1 MDGRASSTTT
11 ASPPHC
17 TSDVPVGGCDAVV
30 RAVARSF
37 DRGWVADDPYSAR
50 QLPPIASEDYVRFLM
65 LVCRDESIAF
75 GPDERAAIG
84 PAVEAWVAE
93 MEQRGVRLLG
103 DVLAPVDD
111 TAVVRLGR
119 RGHRRA
125 GPRVETT
132 EPVSGFNLLECADVD
147 EAVEVSARHPIV
159 RFGTIELRPITV

>member
-1 MDGRASSTTT
+1 M
-11 ASPPHC
+11 
-17 TSDVPVGGCDAVV
+17 
-30 RAVARSF
+30 
-37 DRGWVADDPYSAR
+37 
-50 QLPPIASEDYVRFLM
+50 RFLM

-111 TAVVRLGR
+111 TAVVRVRDGKVIVAR
-119 RGHRRA
+119 

-147 EAVEVSARHPIV
+147 EAVEVSARHPIA
-159 RFGTIELRPITV
+159 RFGTIELRPIAV